1 MIDGSWALEYAAIL
15 MLDSPDR
22 PLPLRAV
29 ISSGEK
35 VASALLCDLDRATLN
50 HRFSQSMEIKQKN
63 MPVLTGDQGLWSRL
77 GEARHCHVYPI
88 FSIASRSNGGPLQ
101 DRNLNLLHRVFED
114 VTGSPDC
121 L

>member
-1 MIDGSWALEYAAIL
+1 
-15 MLDSPDR
+15 MLHAVKPDS
-22 PLPLRAV
+22 
-29 ISSGEK
+29 
-35 VASALLCDLDRATLN
+35 
-50 HRFSQSMEIKQKN
+50 FSNRLIKQKN

>member
-50 HRFSQSMEIKQKN
+50 HRFSQSMEIRGCCRIIGSTDD
-63 MPVLTGDQGLWSRL
+63 PLRLT
-77 GEARHCHVYPI
+77 H
-88 FSIASRSNGGPLQ
+88 
-101 DRNLNLLHRVFED
+101 
-114 VTGSPDC
+114 
-121 L
+121 